1 MAGGNHPTY
10 PTVVESY
17 NGTSYTE
24 TTDVNTGRAELGGG
38 GTSTSAL
45 IFGGANGSNPVVA
58 ITESWDGSSWTEV
71 GDLNAAK
78 ADGGTAC
85 VSNQDALY
93 FGGSGPT
100 ASNEYWNGT
109 SWTEVNDLATP
120 RTGLGGNGTTTSA
133 LAFGGYPITA
143 ATEEFTAAAFE
154 VKTLT
159 TS

>member
-1 MAGGNHPTY
+1 
-10 PTVVESY
+10 V
-17 NGTSYTE
+17 
-24 TTDVNTGRAELGGG
+24 
-38 GTSTSAL
+38 
-45 IFGGANGSNPVVA
+45 
-58 ITESWDGSSWTEV
+58 
-71 GDLNAAK
+71 AK

-109 SWTEVNDLATP
+109 SWTEVADLATP

-143 ATEEFTAAAFE
+143 VTEEWT
-154 VKTLT
+154 VPDLVINTLT